1 VNSMKKKKR
10 EGKRKRKVT
19 WSEGGPTEEDDV
31 V

>member
-1 VNSMKKKKR
+1 MKKKKR

-19 WSEGGPTEEDDV
+19 WIEGGPTEEDDV

>member
-19 WSEGGPTEEDDV
+19 WSEGGPTEEDNV

>member
-10 EGKRKRKVT
+10 EGKRNRKVT
-19 WSEGGPTEEDDV
+19 WSEGGPTEEDNV

>member
-1 VNSMKKKKR
+1 MKKKKR
-10 EGKRKRKVT
+10 EGKRKRKRKVT